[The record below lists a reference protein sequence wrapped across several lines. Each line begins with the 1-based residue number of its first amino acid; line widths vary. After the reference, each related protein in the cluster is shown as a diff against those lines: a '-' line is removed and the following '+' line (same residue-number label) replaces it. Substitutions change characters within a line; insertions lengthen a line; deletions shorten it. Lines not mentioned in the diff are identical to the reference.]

1 LQKDLRAEVSE
12 EQILVRPL
20 LSGATL
26 RIRDGVTPLV
36 QSRCEELRGTWL
48 KLEGCNPTG
57 SFKDRIMRVLVDEA
71 NSSGAKFAIVAS
83 SGNAAVSACANA
95 ARVGI
100 RLVAVVPT
108 ATPRETVAFISRY
121 PILLLRYGENPSDS
135 HALAKRVSL
144 TLGIPNLSS
153 TFSESGAEFGCRT
166 IGHEIAAQLPNQ
178 EIRAL
183 ASAVSVGPV
192 LIGARNGLLESERE
206 SPTLIA
212 GQAKGCSPIARA
224 FEQGAE
230 SVEAWSEAVQ
240 TEALSIA
247 DTLKSYQHEGD
258 YFLRELRR
266 SKGYVA
272 AADDFELARIKN
284 MLREVDGVETELS
297 CCAAI
302 YALLKSGF
310 EGETTVVIL
319 TGSGTRQTVRES
331 VSSTVL
337 PHVGFYEKSDNRN
350 EKEVVREILAWIN

>member
-1 LQKDLRAEVSE
+1 LSE
-12 EQILVRPL
+12 EQIFIRPL

-26 RIRDGVTPLV
+26 RIKDGVTPLV
-36 QSRCEELRGTWL
+36 QSRCEELKGTWL

-71 NSSGAKFAIVAS
+71 KLSGASLAIVAS

-100 RLVAVVPT
+100 NLVVVVPT
-108 ATPRETVAFISRY
+108 ATPRETVAFLSRF
-121 PILLLRYGENPSDS
+121 PILLLRYGENPSAS

-192 LIGARNGLLESERE
+192 LIGSRNGLLESQRE
-206 SPTLIA
+206 SPKLIA

-224 FEQGAE
+224 FEQGAA
-230 SVEAWSEAVQ
+230 SVEPWSGPVQ

-247 DTLKSYQHEGD
+247 DTLRSYQHEGD

-266 SKGYVA
+266 SNGFMA
-272 AADDFELARIKN
+272 AADDFELRRIKT

-310 EGETTVVIL
+310 EGETTVAIL
-319 TGSGTRQTVRES
+319 TGSGIRQTVRES

-337 PHVGFYEKSDNRN
+337 RHTRFHEESDNRN
-350 EKEVVREILAWIN
+350 EEEVVGEILSWIN